1 MPSLLNITNLRKIV
15 NAKQVGDA
23 GEFEVAKQL
32 CRVGVN
38 ATVTKAGSTGV
49 DLFAELEGRSAT
61 VQVKTRKTVAAGIHK
76 HDMKP
81 HGMTADFVV
90 FVALNWC
97 DAKGEELVHPPH
109 PTCYVLPRDVALEAW
124 DLGGRSDGCYEKR
137 PNLVFTPEVRDVIGR
152 FQDAWYVIRDHLE
165 QS

>member
-1 MPSLLNITNLRKIV
+1 MRQSHASSQGTREAGAHTTNLRKIV
-15 NAKQVGDA
+15 NSKQVGDA

-32 CRVGVN
+32 CRIGVN

-49 DLFAELEGRSAT
+49 DLFAELEGRSVT

-81 HGMTADFVV
+81 DGMSADFVV

-97 DAKGEELVHPPH
+97 DAQGEELDNPPH
-109 PTCYVLPRDVALEAW
+109 PTCYVLPQDVAWRPGIWAA
-124 DLGGRSDGCYEKR
+124 GRTGCTR
-137 PNLVFTPEVRDVIGR
+137 SGR
-152 FQDAWYVIRDHLE
+152 TSSSRRKCE
-165 QS
+165 N